1 VKNKAK
7 LLAFAGSARNGSL
20 NKTLVKVAADGA
32 SKVGAEVTYIDFR
45 DFPLPVYDQDLE
57 SEKGLPAEVMQ
68 LKELFKSHDGFLI
81 SSPEHNGAIS
91 ALLKNM
97 IDWVSRPAEGEANL
111 ECFRGK
117 VAILM
122 AASPG
127 GLGGLRGLNSV
138 RAILSGL
145 GTIVLPDQMAIPAA
159 HIAFDESGA
168 LKDSKQQERI
178 LNLGETLAK
187 TVAKL
192 IA

>member
-1 VKNKAK
+1 MSVKPNI
-7 LLAFAGSARNGSL
+7 LAFAGSARKGSF
-20 NKTLVKVAADGA
+20 NKALAKVASDGA
-32 SKVGAEVTYIDFR
+32 RNAGAEVTVIDFR

-57 SEKGLPAEVMQ
+57 AEKGLPAEVLK
-68 LKELFKSHDGFLI
+68 LKELFKTHDGFLI
-81 SSPEHNGAIS
+81 SSPEHNGAIT
-91 ALLKNM
+91 ALLKNV

-168 LKDSKQQERI
+168 LKDTKKNERI
-178 LNLGETLAK
+178 QGLGATLAK
-187 TVAKL
+187 TIAKL
-192 IA
+192 NA

>member
-1 VKNKAK
+1 MSVKPNI
-7 LLAFAGSARNGSL
+7 LAFAGSAREGSF
-20 NKTLVKVAADGA
+20 NKALVKVASDGA
-32 SKVGAEVTYIDFR
+32 RNAGAEVTVIDFR
-45 DFPLPVYDQDLE
+45 DFPLLVYDQDLE
-57 SEKGLPAEVMQ
+57 AEKGLPAEVLK
-68 LKELFKSHDGFLI
+68 LKELFKTHDGFLI
-81 SSPEHNGAIS
+81 SSPEHNGAIT
-91 ALLKNM
+91 ALLKNV

-168 LKDSKQQERI
+168 LKDTKKNERI
-178 LNLGETLAK
+178 QGLGATLAK
-187 TVAKL
+187 TIAKL
-192 IA
+192 NA